1 MNTEHDTSMDDA
13 QIAPRADRIYATM
26 RDEDFRSHDRT
37 FALLMSVQWI
47 AAIGLAFFIS
57 PRTWAGPMS
66 ETHLHLFAAVFL
78 GGLVTAVP
86 VGLAWWR
93 PGTKLSRHTIAA
105 GQLMMSGLLIHL
117 TGGRIETHFHIFASL
132 GILAIYQDWPI
143 LITGAAVTAVD
154 HFTRGFYWPESMFGV
169 VSGSEF
175 RIFEHAGW
183 VVLEVSFLAKGCVQ
197 NVQRLKE
204 TAHAQAVAKLRSDQ
218 ANELME
224 DLEEEKKAAQA
235 KAREAH
241 ELSDTVEQQN
251 RELQERVDVI
261 LQEMERL
268 ADGDLTVQL
277 EANVDG
283 AIGQLYDGF
292 NRSVANM
299 RAMLTEVDDVVD
311 TTATT
316 MEQVSAS
323 THELASGAQEQSAQA
338 DEVAAAMEEMSRTII
353 DNAEGATRTA
363 ELAETNEQ
371 MARENGQ
378 VVVRTVEKMEQLGKV
393 IQASAATVNRLG
405 ESSEQI
411 GEIVATIDEIAD
423 QTNLLALNAAIEA
436 ARAGE
441 HGKGFAV
448 VADEVRQ
455 LAERTASATGEIEEM
470 IHSVQA
476 ETDQAVEA
484 IQSGQNEVE
493 KGIKLAD
500 EAGEAFTVIT
510 ESAKQV
516 GDNIAGI
523 ATATE
528 EQSATSE
535 EVSRNVEAI
544 STVSEQQARGVS
556 QISDVISGLNDAT
569 AQLQDMLG
577 EFRLQANASAAQ
589 GAGAHGPPDGL
600 TGQSGTANTPY
611 EKNDTSAEV
620 GTKVDH

>member
-13 QIAPRADRIYATM
+13 QIARRADRIYATM
-26 RDEDFRSHDRT
+26 RDKDFRSHDRT

-93 PGTKLSRHTIAA
+93 PGTKLSRHAIAA

-154 HFTRGFYWPESMFGV
+154 HFTRGLYWPESIFGV

-197 NVQRLKE
+197 NVRRLKE

-224 DLEEEKKAAQA
+224 DLEEEKKVAQA

-261 LQEMERL
+261 LQEMERF

-277 EANVDG
+277 DANVDG
-283 AIGQLYDGF
+283 AIGQLYAGF
-292 NRSVANM
+292 NRSVANV

-353 DNAEGATRTA
+353 NNAESATRTA

-378 VVVRTVEKMEQLGKV
+378 VVIRTVEKMEQLGKV
-393 IQASAATVNRLG
+393 IQASAVTVDRLG

-470 IHSVQA
+470 IHSVQT
-476 ETDQAVEA
+476 ETDEAVA
-484 IQSGQNEVE
+484 SIRGGQEEVNE
-493 KGIKLAD
+493 GIELAGQ
-500 EAGEAFTVIT
+500 AGEAFQSIV
-510 ESAKQV
+510 ESTDKV
-516 GDNIAGI
+516 SDRINDIA
-523 ATATE
+523 AATE
-528 EQSATSE
+528 EQSTTSE
-535 EVSRNVEAI
+535 QISRNVQSI
-544 STVSEQQARGVS
+544 STVSAESAKGVEEIAR
-556 QISDVISGLNDAT
+556 
-569 AQLQDMLG
+569 
-577 EFRLQANASAAQ
+577 ASAELNTLTEDMQNLAAAFTVDTDAAD
-589 GAGAHGPPDGL
+589 GAR
-600 TGQSGTANTPY
+600 SGVGDEVPN
-611 EKNDTSAEV
+611 NVGSEV
-620 GTKVDH
+620 GYGT